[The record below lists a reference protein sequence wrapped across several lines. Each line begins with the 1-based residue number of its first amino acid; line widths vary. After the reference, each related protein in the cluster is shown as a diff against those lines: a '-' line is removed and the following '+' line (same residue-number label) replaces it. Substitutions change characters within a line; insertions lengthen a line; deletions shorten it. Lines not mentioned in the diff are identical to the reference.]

1 MLTAP
6 GGVQV
11 RGHGF
16 IVRAARQAL
25 QVLCPMGMACR
36 PRHPAAQR
44 ATRQTG
50 EWPMRI
56 PGTRLT
62 IPTSP
67 ALLPFLPPA
76 PSTRPYLLSPPRQPM
91 TGTKACEIAPTPTVC
106 LTRCVCVCVCVY
118 VCGCVCLCLGAS
130 VCVLVHRSVCMQIHT
145 LRRNQPLAIVPLNL
159 PHFN

>member
-67 ALLPFLPPA
+67 ALLPFLPNT
-76 PSTRPYLLSPPRQPM
+76 PSTRLYLLSPPRQPM

-118 VCGCVCLCLGAS
+118 VCGCVCSAYVCLRVYLYTGVY
-130 VCVLVHRSVCMQIHT
+130 VCKSTHSGKISLSPSC
-145 LRRNQPLAIVPLNL
+145 P
-159 PHFN
+159 